1 MNVKDLLESIKT
13 DECGFTNKVDN
24 IDDYYLV
31 KISMDENIYRHQGT
45 FYILFSQA
53 SDNTVTDLVYANI
66 TMSEYYFIAHVL
78 GTKDD
83 NGIFR
88 PLTDSSFEDEE
99 YSINK
104 SEQLYVRDYA
114 MRTNYITNVEVVTY
128 G

>member
-53 SDNTVTDLVYANI
+53 SDDTVTDLVYANI
-66 TMSEYYFIAHVL
+66 TLSE
-78 GTKDD
+78 
-83 NGIFR
+83 
-88 PLTDSSFEDEE
+88 
-99 YSINK
+99 
-104 SEQLYVRDYA
+104 
-114 MRTNYITNVEVVTY
+114 
-128 G
+128 